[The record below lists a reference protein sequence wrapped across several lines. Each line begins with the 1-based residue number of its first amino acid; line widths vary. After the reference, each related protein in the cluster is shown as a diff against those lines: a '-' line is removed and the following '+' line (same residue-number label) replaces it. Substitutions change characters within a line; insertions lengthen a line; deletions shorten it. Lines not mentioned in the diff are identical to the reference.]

1 MDNWE
6 RIALQTISPTPKI
19 CFRYVDG
26 TLTVLKSEYFNVF
39 LAHINSVVNAIEF
52 TYNQGEVAVLHCKIK
67 RTQDGSLEPGVMY
80 RKPTHSNGYLD
91 FMSSHPISVRVGLVK
106 W

>member
-1 MDNWE
+1 MLPVCRWYVNS
-6 RIALQTISPTPKI
+6 TKI
-19 CFRYVDG
+19 GIFQRVFGPY
-26 TLTVLKSEYFNVF
+26 KFSSECNR
-39 LAHINSVVNAIEF
+39 
-52 TYNQGEVAVLHCKIK
+52 GEVAVLHCKIK
-67 RTQDGSLEPGVMY
+67 RTQDGSLEPGVVY